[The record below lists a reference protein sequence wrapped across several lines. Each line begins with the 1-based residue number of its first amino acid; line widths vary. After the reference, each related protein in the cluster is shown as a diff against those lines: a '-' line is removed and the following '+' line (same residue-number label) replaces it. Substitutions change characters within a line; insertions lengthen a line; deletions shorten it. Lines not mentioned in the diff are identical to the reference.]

1 MVKIQWNFF
10 KNRQEGLQQ
19 QNKDDVCNKDS
30 QQGQIIEEGCH
41 PRVEGENNQIII
53 IEKNTRHV
61 WKSGEIIKG
70 FAEIIVEGK
79 NNLLEMEMPL
89 ISQNSTIHIIGENH
103 YCQINRTFKFLNNFI
118 FIFGVDASLT
128 IGKNTTIRDTTIGLD
143 YKSKVHIGKECMI
156 AETAIRGTDF
166 HTIIDIEKGNI
177 VNIPRDVLSIGDR
190 VWIAENCRILKNAC
204 ISEGSIV
211 GASSVVCGKFTEP
224 NCIIAGN
231 PAKVIKTGFTWNRA
245 CIYEYIKNGPWIYD

>member
-1 MVKIQWNFF
+1 MKKIRWNFF
-10 KNRQEGLQQ
+10 KNMQERLPQPI
-19 QNKDDVCNKDS
+19 KDEVCNVSS
-30 QQGQIIEEGCH
+30 QQSQIIEDGCH
-41 PRVEGENNQIII
+41 PRVNGSNNQIII

-61 WKSGEIIKG
+61 WKSGETIKG

-79 NNLLEMEMPL
+79 NNLLEIEMPL

-103 YCQINRTFKFLNNFI
+103 YCKINKTFKFLNNFI
-118 FIFGVDASLT
+118 FILGVDASLT
-128 IGKNTTIRDTTIGLD
+128 IGRNTTIRDTTIGLD
-143 YKSKVHIGKECMI
+143 YKSKVQIGNECMI

-166 HTIIDIEKGNI
+166 HTIIDIEKGSI
-177 VNIPRDVLSIGDR
+177 VNIPKGVLSIGDR

-204 ISEGSIV
+204 IPEGCIV
-211 GASSVVCGKFTEP
+211 GASSVVCRKFTEP

-245 CIYEYIKNGPWIYD
+245 CIYEYIKTGPWIYD